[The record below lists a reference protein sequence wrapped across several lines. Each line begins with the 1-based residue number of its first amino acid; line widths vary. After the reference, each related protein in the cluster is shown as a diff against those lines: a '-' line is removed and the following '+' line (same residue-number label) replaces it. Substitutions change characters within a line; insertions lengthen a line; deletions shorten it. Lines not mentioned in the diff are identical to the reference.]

1 MSAASAKKNKM
12 SFEQAT
18 ARLESIVERIDNPE
32 TGLEEMI
39 SLVEE
44 GLKLIHSSR
53 QLLNDAELR
62 IRRLENPDAAPAPA
76 APTTPVSRNDD
87 DFSLI

>member
-44 GLKLIHSSR
+44 GLKLINSSR

-62 IRRLENPDAAPAPA
+62 IRRLENPDATPAPA
-76 APTTPVSRNDD
+76 ASTTPVSRNDD
-87 DFSLI
+87 EFSLI

>member
-1 MSAASAKKNKM
+1 MCASSAKKEKL

-18 ARLESIVERIDNPE
+18 GRLEAIVERIDNPE

-44 GLKLIHSSR
+44 GLKLIRSSR
-53 QLLNDAELR
+53 KLLSDAELR
-62 IRRLENPDAAPAPA
+62 IRQLEAPDAAPAAASTPA
-76 APTTPVSRNDD
+76 PRRDD
-87 DFSLI
+87 DEFSLI

>member
-1 MSAASAKKNKM
+1 MAVRTKKSPL

-18 ARLESIVERIDNPE
+18 ARLEEIVARMDCPE

-39 SLVEE
+39 TLTEE
-44 GLKLIHSSR
+44 GLKLIRDSR
-53 QLLNDAELR
+53 TLLKEAELR
-62 IRRLENPDAAPAPA
+62 IQQLESADAQSGTSS
-76 APTTPVSRNDD
+76 TTSHRNND

>member
-1 MSAASAKKNKM
+1 MAPRAKVHTLN
-12 SFEQAT
+12 FEQAT
-18 ARLESIVERIDNPE
+18 HRLEEIVEKMDEPE

-44 GLKLIHSSR
+44 GLKLIRSSR
-53 QLLNDAELR
+53 KLLTEAELK
-62 IRRLENPDAAPAPA
+62 IQRLEVPADPD
-76 APTTPVSRNDD
+76 TTSESDHAQHD

>member
-1 MSAASAKKNKM
+1 MAVRSKKNSL

-18 ARLESIVERIDNPE
+18 ARLEEIVSRMDHPE

-39 SLVEE
+39 TLTEE
-44 GLKLIHSSR
+44 GLKLIRDSR
-53 QLLNDAELR
+53 SILKEAELR
-62 IRRLENPDAAPAPA
+62 IQQLENSESESQ
-76 APTTPVSRNDD
+76 TPSTSSLRNND

>member
-1 MSAASAKKNKM
+1 MCARVKKEAL

-18 ARLESIVERIDNPE
+18 SRLEEIVARMDSPE

-39 SLVEE
+39 ALTEE
-44 GLKLIHSSR
+44 GLKLIRNSR
-53 QLLNDAELR
+53 SLLKEAELR
-62 IRRLENPDAAPAPA
+62 IQRLENNESDNTDIAPP
-76 APTTPVSRNDD
+76 PTRNND